1 MKQDGFTL
9 LELIVSIAIIGIIL
23 LIITGAMQ
31 LGFRSVESGER
42 KIEAHERMRSSLAI
56 INSQIQSEIPLTFD
70 DEGERKYYFS
80 GESGFMRF
88 ASNYSML
95 AMGHG
100 YVITTY
106 TVETDE
112 NGKQILNATE
122 NTVGLDNAQSARL
135 FEAFDM
141 IYFEYFYRDP
151 TIEEGEW
158 VEEWTDEFTI
168 PEKVKI
174 HLVKDSRDFSMII
187 PVRSRG
193 SMVQGTMDYPQV
205 QIPKSFDY

>member
-1 MKQDGFTL
+1 MKDDGFTL
-9 LELIVSIAIIGIIL
+9 IELIISIAIIGIIL

-56 INSQIQSEIPLTFD
+56 IDSQIQSEIPLTYD
-70 DEGERKYYFS
+70 DEGDRKYYFL
-80 GESGFMRF
+80 GERGFMRF
-88 ASNYSML
+88 ASNYSIWG
-95 AMGHG
+95 MGRG
-100 YVITTY
+100 YVIATY
-106 TVETDE
+106 TVERDE
-112 NGKQILNATE
+112 NGKQVLNATE
-122 NTVGLDNAQSARL
+122 NTVGVDNAQTARL

-151 TIEEGEW
+151 TREEGEW

-174 HLVKDSRDFSMII
+174 HLVKDSQDFSMII

-193 SMVQGTMDYPQV
+193 SMVQGTTDYPHV
-205 QIPKSFDY
+205 QIPKGLDF